1 MKGEDKMDTPDTF
14 SNMMAG
20 YMIIF
25 GGIFIYICS
34 LIWRTRSLRQ
44 EERLLEETGE
54 SKTFPAARA

>member
-1 MKGEDKMDTPDTF
+1 MDTPDTF
-14 SNMMAG
+14 SYMMAG

-25 GGIFIYICS
+25 GGIFIYISS

-54 SKTFPAARA
+54 SKTYPAARA